1 MSKEFSSQNIVL
13 GTVAAIMLVLI
24 LTIVFFAIPV
34 GVTLCSLI
42 CVIYGIKSFSRFFEM
57 VCHFLGYRHRFGH
70 LYYHTDCIHVTA
82 SNSKTNEN

>member
-34 GVTLCSLI
+34 GVTLCSLFA
-42 CVIYGIKSFSRFFEM
+42 VIYGIKSFSRI
-57 VCHFLGYRHRFGH
+57 FLKWSVIFLVIGIVSVIYTII
-70 LYYHTDCIHVTA
+70 LMYPCNCI
-82 SNSKTNEN
+82 